1 MDETKVNVQDSIYTK
16 TMIINNI
23 KIRTNRLNLFNS
35 ISLGVTL
42 FSDNVLVENKIIDVT
57 GEDYTNW
64 GNDDQYIVNFV
75 LNKLGLT
82 PAQASNIRVTTQ

>member
-16 TMIINNI
+16 IMIINNI
-23 KIRTNRLNLFNS
+23 KIRTNRLSLFNS
-35 ISLGVTL
+35 ISLGVSL
-42 FSDNVLVENKIIDVT
+42 FADNALVENKTIDVT
-57 GEDYTNW
+57 GEDYNNW

-82 PAQASNIRVTTQ
+82 PAQVSNIRVTTQ

>member
-16 TMIINNI
+16 IMIINNI
-23 KIRTNRLNLFNS
+23 KIRTNRLSLFNS
-35 ISLGVTL
+35 ISLGVSL
-42 FSDNVLVENKIIDVT
+42 FADNALVENKTIDVT
-57 GEDYTNW
+57 GEDYNNW

>member
-16 TMIINNI
+16 IMIINNI
-23 KIRTNRLNLFNS
+23 KIRTNCLSLFNS
-35 ISLGVTL
+35 ISLGVSL
-42 FSDNVLVENKIIDVT
+42 FADNALVENKTIDVT
-57 GEDYTNW
+57 GEDYNNW

>member
-16 TMIINNI
+16 IMIINNI
-23 KIRTNRLNLFNS
+23 KIRTNRLSLFNS
-35 ISLGVTL
+35 ISLGVSL
-42 FSDNVLVENKIIDVT
+42 FADNSLVENKTIDVT
-57 GEDYTNW
+57 GEDYNNW

>member
-1 MDETKVNVQDSIYTK
+1 MDEIKIKVQDSTYTK

-23 KIRTNRLNLFNS
+23 TIRTNRLSLFNS

-42 FSDNVLVENKIIDVT
+42 FSDNILVENKIIDIT
-57 GEDYTNW
+57 GEDYANW

>member
-16 TMIINNI
+16 IMIINNI
-23 KIRTNRLNLFNS
+23 KIRTNRLSLFNS
-35 ISLGVTL
+35 ISLGVSL
-42 FSDNVLVENKIIDVT
+42 FADNSLVENKTIDVT
-57 GEDYTNW
+57 GEDYNNW

-82 PAQASNIRVTTQ
+82 PAQVSNIRVTTQ

>member
-23 KIRTNRLNLFNS
+23 KIRTNRLSLFNS
-35 ISLGVTL
+35 ISLGVSL
-42 FSDNVLVENKIIDVT
+42 FADNVLVENKMIDVT

-64 GNDDQYIVNFV
+64 GNDDQYIVDFV
-75 LNKLGLT
+75 LTKLGLT
-82 PAQASNIRVTTQ
+82 PAQSANMRVTFQ